1 MEGQVTISKKEFLRL
16 KIVEEK
22 FDRLELGGVDNW
34 DWYGDSLNPAGQPSL
49 DEFEEREKLRIAA
62 L

>member
-1 MEGQVTISKKEFLRL
+1 MVEQITISKTEFLRL

-22 FDRLELGGVDNW
+22 LDRLEIGGVDNW
-34 DWYGDSLNPAGQPSL
+34 DWYGESLNPAGQPSL
-49 DEFEEREKLRIAA
+49 DVFEEREKLRIAA